1 LETTVL
7 TIHIVICVLLILL
20 VLLQSG
26 KEGMGVIFGGGSS
39 SLFGSTG
46 AGGLLVKLT
55 AVAALIF
62 LVTSLSYNMLTSS
75 KMSKESSIID
85 IEVNDPSAA
94 PKTTA
99 PAGNATLPSSVPAL
113 PRLDAPTSPA
123 SAPAQAAIPPAQAA
137 PAPDDTQTPNRDQ
150 RPDATNATT
159 PR

>member
-75 KMSKESSIID
+75 KMSRESGIID

-94 PKTTA
+94 PKTDA
-99 PAGNATLPSSVPAL
+99 PAGNATLPSSAPAL
-113 PRLDAPTSPA
+113 PRLDAPAGPE
-123 SAPAQAAIPPAQAA
+123 SAPAQATIPPAGVA
-137 PAPDDTQTPNRDQ
+137 PAPDNARTQDQPPN
-150 RPDATNATT
+150 ATNATS